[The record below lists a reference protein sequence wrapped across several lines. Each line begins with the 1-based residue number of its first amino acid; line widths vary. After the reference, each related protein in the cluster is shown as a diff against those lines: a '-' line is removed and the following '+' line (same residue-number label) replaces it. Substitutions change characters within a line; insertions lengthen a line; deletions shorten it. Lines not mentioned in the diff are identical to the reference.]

1 MGTPSEAVPL
11 PNAIESKIP
20 NKTSDYNNEAPTIN
34 EEQSIAS
41 SIFDPV
47 QFISKIEYDNKNSS
61 AQENIICAQSSVFKI
76 EVERSS
82 SPLSQIQIMNSSPLT
97 SVQDLNEDSRDSIL
111 LSESKKNGIVINHRL
126 L

>member
-61 AQENIICAQSSVFKI
+61 AQENIICALSSVF
-76 EVERSS
+76 
-82 SPLSQIQIMNSSPLT
+82 
-97 SVQDLNEDSRDSIL
+97 
-111 LSESKKNGIVINHRL
+111 
-126 L
+126 